1 LILII
6 PLIIGSIIITSILS
20 LQNISGVRAKFYD
33 IYEMSGI
40 QLMNKLSVEVN
51 EIANDLNLLS
61 THPILANST
70 TSIHDKMNLLQRH
83 INFSNSKYLVIA
95 LHDNNGTTILDTSDK
110 SPKGNVLQ
118 EEFFQHSKAG
128 EIYFD
133 KNPEEMAFNQ
143 TGFHMSVPIYDSN
156 KVINSIMDVGVS
168 ISFIEN
174 VVNNSLLDNDM
185 KKNSV
190 HFTSRIV
197 HSDGS
202 IIYATNQQIDSKDM
216 SGRPDSNFSI
226 LRPSNIEYEKKNSQ
240 DSIIITVP
248 ESENANGYR
257 SDGNWT
263 LFLEGNLSPIMND
276 FNKTVSEFLILSTLI
291 LLIAIGVTIFAVRK
305 ITSPFTYL
313 KESAL
318 ELSKGSFGKEIMVEG
333 SNEVKDLSISL
344 EVMRRN
350 IESLNKNLIRKV
362 KERTKDLEQANEELR
377 NKEFQ
382 VNSINNEL
390 RISNR
395 AKEEFLSMISHELKT
410 PITPMKLYI
419 EMILKTGKSENLNEF
434 QRKALD
440 IMHRN
445 ILKLETIIEDIF
457 TVYKLELNNFPINKE
472 ITNIA
477 EIVENNIS
485 ALSPLMKDKNIN
497 FNSIVN
503 ATGTILCDPLR
514 ISQVLANLVNNAV
527 DHVPENNG
535 EITIRVDEDKQPS
548 TISSNGTDNKEP
560 KSVIFT
566 VEDNG
571 IGIKPENMNGLFKK
585 FYQIDTGLRRKYG
598 GTGLGLAICKGIIES
613 HGGKIW
619 LDSTYHRGASFKFSL
634 NAS

>member
-1 LILII
+1 
-6 PLIIGSIIITSILS
+6 
-20 LQNISGVRAKFYD
+20 
-33 IYEMSGI
+33 MSGI
-40 QLMNKLSVEVN
+40 QLMNQLSVEVN
-51 EIANDLNLLS
+51 RIANDLTLLS
-61 THPILANST
+61 THPILANNT
-70 TSIHDKMNLLQRH
+70 TSINEKINLLQRH
-83 INFSNSKYLVIA
+83 INFSQSKYLVISIY
-95 LHDNNGTTILDTSDK
+95 DTNGTTILDTSNK
-110 SPKGNVLQ
+110 SPEGNALQ
-118 EEFFQHSKAG
+118 EEFFKQSKAG

-133 KNPEEMAFNQ
+133 KSPEEIAFNQ
-143 TGFHMSVPIYDSN
+143 TGFHMSVPIYGSN
-156 KVINSIMDVGVS
+156 KVVNSIMDVGVS
-168 ISFIEN
+168 ISFIDN
-174 VVNNSLLDNDM
+174 VVNNSFLDSDI
-185 KKNSV
+185 KQNSV
-190 HFTSRIV
+190 PFSSKIV

-202 IIYATNQQIDSKDM
+202 VIYATSQQNDRKDIA
-216 SGRPDSNFSI
+216 GRTGSNFSV
-226 LRPSNIEYEKKNSQ
+226 LGPSNMESEKTNSQ
-240 DSIIITVP
+240 NSITITVP
-248 ESENANGYR
+248 ESENVKGYQ

-263 LFLEGNLSPIMND
+263 LLLEGNLSPVMND
-276 FNKTVSEFLILSTLI
+276 YNKTVNEFLVLSTLI
-291 LLIAIGVTIFAVRK
+291 LLTAIGVTIIAVNK
-305 ITSPFTYL
+305 ITSPITHL
-313 KESAL
+313 KDSAL
-318 ELSKGSFGKEIMVEG
+318 ELSKGSFGKEVMVEG

-350 IESLNKNLIRKV
+350 IENSNRNLIRKV
-362 KERTKDLEQANEELR
+362 RERTKDLERANEELR
-377 NKEFQ
+377 TKEFQ

-419 EMILKTGKSENLNEF
+419 EMILKGSKSENLNEF
-434 QRKALD
+434 QKKALD

-477 EIVENNIS
+477 EIVENNVS
-485 ALSPLMKDKNIN
+485 ALSPLMKDKNIK

-514 ISQVLANLVNNAV
+514 ISQVLSNLVNNAV
-527 DHVPENNG
+527 DHVPENG
-535 EITIRVDEDKQPS
+535 GQITIRVDEDIHPS
-548 TISSNGTDNKEP
+548 TISSNGTNNEHR
-560 KSVIFT
+560 KSVVFT

-619 LDSTYHRGASFKFSL
+619 VDSSYHSGASFKFSL
-634 NAS
+634 DAF